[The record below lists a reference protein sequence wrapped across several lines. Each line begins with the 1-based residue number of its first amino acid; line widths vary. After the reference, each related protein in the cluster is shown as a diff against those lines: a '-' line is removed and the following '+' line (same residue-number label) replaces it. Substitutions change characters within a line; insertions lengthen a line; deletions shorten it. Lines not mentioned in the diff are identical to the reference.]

1 VDGVG
6 DRLRSFR
13 TARRLSQRDLGD
25 RVGVTASFLS
35 QLENGRTNASIA
47 TLRRLAEALGVRLS
61 DLVEAGPIPTGRL
74 LRHADRPQLSA
85 AFGTTKWFITQPPLR
100 HVEVYVAEMEP
111 GGSTGPEQ
119 YQHGDSEEVV
129 LVLRGSVVIELADQT
144 YDLGAGDSIEYQS
157 STPHR
162 VANHGDVIAELV
174 WLNSPPTPE

>member
-6 DRLRSFR
+6 ERLRAFR

-47 TLRRLAEALGVRLS
+47 TLRRLAETLGVRLS
-61 DLVEAGPIPTGRL
+61 DLVEAGPLPTGRL
-74 LRHADRPQLSA
+74 LRRADRPQLSA

-100 HVEVYVAEMEP
+100 HVEVYVAEIEP
-111 GGSTGPEQ
+111 GGSTGPDQ
-119 YQHGDSEEVV
+119 YQHGDSEEIL
-129 LVLRGSVVIELADQT
+129 LVLRGNVVLDLADQT
-144 YDLGAGDSIEYQS
+144 YDLATGDSIEYRS

-162 VANHGDVIAELV
+162 VANHNAEVAELI
-174 WLNSPPTPE
+174 WLNSPPTPD